1 MTDTRLPLRA
11 ETPWRNIDGNVL
23 VVKPTEG
30 ILYPL
35 NSVASRIWCLADGRR
50 TVEEIAEA
58 LADEFDAPADAI
70 RKDTRLFL
78 EQLQAASLMT
88 IRKKES

>member
-35 NSVASRIWCLADGRR
+35 NSVGSRIWCLADGRR
-50 TVEEIAEA
+50 TVEEIAEV